1 MLKKILTF
9 SFAVAFLTLTSC
21 ASVVRGSKENF
32 NFMSNPSGATVEIFD
47 RSNMQV
53 AKITTPAQIALKK
66 GARYF
71 SGQTYTVKVTKEGY
85 KPSSFRIDN
94 NVNIGAYLVGNILF
108 VGILGYVIVD
118 PLTGAMWNLE
128 ASNVTTDNGSV
139 QNGANNTTLINLE
152 QSN

>member
-9 SFAVAFLTLTSC
+9 SFTVAFLTLTSC

-47 RSNMQV
+47 KNNIAV
-53 AKITTPAQIALKK
+53 AKLTTPTQIALKK

-94 NVNIGAYLVGNILF
+94 NLNIGAYVVGNLF
-108 VGILGYVIVD
+108 LGGILGILVID

-128 ASNVTTDNGSV
+128 SSNVTTDNGSV
-139 QNGANNTTLINLE
+139 QNGANNSTLINLE